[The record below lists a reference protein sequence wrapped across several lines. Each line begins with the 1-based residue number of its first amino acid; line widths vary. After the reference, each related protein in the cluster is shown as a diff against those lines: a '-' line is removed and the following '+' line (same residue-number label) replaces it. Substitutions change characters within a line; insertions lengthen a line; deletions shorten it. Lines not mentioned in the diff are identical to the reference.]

1 MEVYFYDIVLLR
13 LVPFFFFK
21 HKTAYDMRI
30 IDGSSDLCSS
40 DLYFHDEESAGENE
54 GEHQH
59 PAVRIFAVIMRRRCR
74 NIGLAGR
81 SEEHTSELQS
91 LMRISYA
98 VFCLKK
104 KKTTHKKAYRT
115 HAIKRKKYSNYRV
128 NRS

>member
-74 NIGLAGR
+74 NIGLAGHRIIQLVGHGR
-81 SEEHTSELQS
+81 SPFADRRFAPSLDHRSVGSSES
-91 LMRISYA
+91 D
-98 VFCLKK
+98 
-104 KKTTHKKAYRT
+104 
-115 HAIKRKKYSNYRV
+115 RKSTRLN
-128 NRS
+128 SSH